1 MRRNLLARVILVLV
15 VLGTAI
21 ILGWPPNKIPLGL
34 DLAGGMHLVFQV
46 QTDDAVEIYVDQT
59 IGRLKE
65 LLARKKI
72 TVNSITKKQLGRFSL
87 AQFPAED
94 EGKLRDLL
102 DEYLRDWDYGVS
114 AGAVNLTLKHA
125 AERNIRTETVDQ
137 ALTTINN
144 RVDLFGVSEPTIQRQ
159 GGAEGDRIVVELPGI
174 TNPDRAMNLIR
185 TTALLEWKLVHAGPA
200 AEEAALLQSTGG
212 AVPEDMEVIKGDPK
226 KSEGGF
232 YLVSRVATIT
242 GQDLSSVHLD
252 RDEMDN
258 PAVGFELKPEGS
270 ARFARLTGENIGK
283 PVAIILDGKVQ
294 SAPTIQDRIA
304 DRGIIRGRFTI
315 EEVRDLIV
323 TLKSG
328 ALPASIKILENRTI
342 GPSLG
347 ADSIRRGLIAILAS
361 LLITLV
367 FMVFYYRGAGVN
379 ALVALTFNLVI
390 LIGTLGAL
398 VAMKIPV
405 SLTLPGIAGIILT
418 IGMSVD
424 ANVLIFERIREEMKS
439 GRSVLSSIGFGFSRA
454 LSAII
459 DSNVTTVIA
468 AFFLIQWGTGPIKGF
483 AVTLIIG
490 VCASMFTAVFVS
502 RLIFDLVIPRN
513 RKVEKLSI

>member
-1 MRRNLLARVILVLV
+1 MRRNLLAKVILVLV
-15 VLGTAI
+15 VLGAAV
-21 ILGWPPNKIPLGL
+21 ILGWPPRKIPLGL
-34 DLAGGMHLVFQV
+34 DLAGGMHLLFQV

-65 LLARKKI
+65 LVARKKL
-72 TVNSITKKQLGRFSL
+72 TVGSITKGELGRFAL
-87 AQFPAED
+87 AQFPADD
-94 EGKLRDLL
+94 EGKVRDLL
-102 DEYLRDWDYGVS
+102 DEYLRDWDYSVT
-114 AGAVNLTLKHA
+114 AGAFRLTLKHA
-125 AERNIRTETVDQ
+125 AERSIRTETVDQ
-137 ALTTINN
+137 ALATINN

-174 TNPDRAMNLIR
+174 SNPDRAMNLIR

-200 AEEAALLQSTGG
+200 PEEAALLQSFGG

-226 KSEGGF
+226 KTEGGY

-242 GQDLSSVHLD
+242 GQDLSSVNLD

-294 SAPTIQDRIA
+294 SAPTIQDRIS
-304 DRGIIRGRFTI
+304 DRGIIRGRFSI

-347 ADSIRRGLIAILAS
+347 ADSIRRGLLAIVAS
-361 LLITLV
+361 FFITLV
-367 FMVFYYRGAGVN
+367 FMVFYYRGAGIN
-379 ALVALTFNLVI
+379 AVVALLFNLVI

-398 VAMKIPV
+398 VVMKIPV
-405 SLTLPGIAGIILT
+405 ALTLPGIAGIILT

-424 ANVLIFERIREEMKS
+424 ANVLIFERIREEIRS
-439 GRSVLSSIGFGFSRA
+439 GRSVLSAIGFGFSRA

-468 AFFLIQWGTGPIKGF
+468 AFFLIQ
-483 AVTLIIG
+483 
-490 VCASMFTAVFVS
+490 
-502 RLIFDLVIPRN
+502 
-513 RKVEKLSI
+513 

>member
-1 MRRNLLARVILVLV
+1 
-15 VLGTAI
+15 
-21 ILGWPPNKIPLGL
+21 
-34 DLAGGMHLVFQV
+34 
-46 QTDDAVEIYVDQT
+46 
-59 IGRLKE
+59 
-65 LLARKKI
+65 
-72 TVNSITKKQLGRFSL
+72 
-87 AQFPAED
+87 
-94 EGKLRDLL
+94 
-102 DEYLRDWDYGVS
+102 
-114 AGAVNLTLKHA
+114 
-125 AERNIRTETVDQ
+125 
-137 ALTTINN
+137 
-144 RVDLFGVSEPTIQRQ
+144 
-159 GGAEGDRIVVELPGI
+159 
-174 TNPDRAMNLIR
+174 
-185 TTALLEWKLVHAGPA
+185 
-200 AEEAALLQSTGG
+200 
-212 AVPEDMEVIKGDPK
+212 MEVLKGDPK
-226 KSEGGF
+226 KTEGGF

-270 ARFARLTGENIGK
+270 TRFARLTGENIGK

-367 FMVFYYRGAGVN
+367 FMVVYYRGAGVN

-390 LIGTLGAL
+390 LVGTLGAL
-398 VAMKIPV
+398 VVMKIPV

-424 ANVLIFERIREEMKS
+424 ANVLIFERIREELKS
-439 GRSVLSSIGFGFSRA
+439 GRSVPSSIGFGFSRA

-502 RLIFDLVIPRN
+502 RLIFDLVIPRH
-513 RKVEKLSI
+513 RKTEKLSI